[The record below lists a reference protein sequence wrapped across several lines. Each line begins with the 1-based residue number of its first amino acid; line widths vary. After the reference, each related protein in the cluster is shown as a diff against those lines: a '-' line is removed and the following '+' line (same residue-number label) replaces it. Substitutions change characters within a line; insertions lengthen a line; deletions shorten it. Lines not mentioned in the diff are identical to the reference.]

1 LKIKKLEV
9 LKFFGSGFEIS
20 NRIKCFAFR
29 QRVIPFDKAKEE
41 ADQLGVILF
50 ETSALNGSNID
61 DIFKALVVQIKQE
74 QDDLVS
80 ISASGEITV

>member
-1 LKIKKLEV
+1 M
-9 LKFFGSGFEIS
+9 FHS
-20 NRIKCFAFR
+20 R

-41 ADQLGVILF
+41 ADQLGISLF

-61 DIFKALVVQIKQE
+61 DIFKALVVKIKQE

-80 ISASGEITV
+80 MAASG

>member
-1 LKIKKLEV
+1 MFDL
-9 LKFFGSGFEIS
+9 
-20 NRIKCFAFR
+20 R

-80 ISASGEITV
+80 ISASGEITA